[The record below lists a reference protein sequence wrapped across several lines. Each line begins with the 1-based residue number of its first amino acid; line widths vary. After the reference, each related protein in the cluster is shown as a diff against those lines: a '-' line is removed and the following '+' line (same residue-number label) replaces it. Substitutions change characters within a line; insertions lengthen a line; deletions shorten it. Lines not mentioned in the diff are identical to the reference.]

1 MINMRRWYP
10 QQQGGLTIPFYTN
23 AFTLRTALPAALF
36 QPKDGK
42 NLVPHVFCSS
52 WSRNLR
58 NRQNPSKPGT
68 PKPSKPQPFSE
79 PRNPSKPGNTN
90 QNHGNFPNLANAISG
105 TWNLRKTSPIENQN
119 QFPEPTLGPGTCRNP
134 SKPRTTSSGN
144 PLKPRPVSF
153 PEPPQHAQNTPKSI
167 LCKDPIALCCWG
179 KTLR

>member
-10 QQQGGLTIPFYTN
+10 QQQGGLTTPFYTN
-23 AFTLRTALPAALF
+23 AFTLRTALPAALC
-36 QPKDGK
+36 QPQDGK
-42 NLVPHVFCSS
+42 SLVPHVFSSS

-68 PKPSKPQPFSE
+68 PKPSKPRQL
-79 PRNPSKPGNTN
+79 SKPGEC
-90 QNHGNFPNLANAISG
+90 
-105 TWNLRKTSPIENQN
+105 KTSPTENRN
-119 QFPEPTLGPGTCRNP
+119 QFPKPTLGPGTCRNP
-134 SKPRTTSSGN
+134 SKPRTTSSRN